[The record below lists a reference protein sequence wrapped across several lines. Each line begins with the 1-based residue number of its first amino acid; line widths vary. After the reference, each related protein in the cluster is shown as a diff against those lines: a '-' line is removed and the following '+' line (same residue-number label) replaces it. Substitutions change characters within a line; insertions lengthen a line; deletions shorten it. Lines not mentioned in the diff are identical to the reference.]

1 MALRKIKSK
10 KKKTS
15 KNATVMVFNPF
26 AEEQFIPTSAI
37 GFDVLLSENVAGIE
51 VGSLVELNGDSGVGK
66 STSMFYMA
74 CNQARNSGVKVVYV
88 DAEMGIKR
96 SHIRL
101 NNAFELFH
109 PDTEE
114 LQEKYSDKLE
124 EFLEHAFGDGYSM
137 VVLQLNSFTG
147 LDSVTDAVYKWTE
160 NHDEALVLVIDS
172 LAFLNTTA
180 ELDAEQADKVQI
192 GQKARAWRRWVV
204 TNKINLT
211 AHGITTWFI
220 NHLTTQGIGGNTFLT
235 HEKPKDESAG
245 GKISKYGPDVRIL
258 IKEGSK
264 IKDENDNVIG
274 NEAKVSTKKNRNN
287 ISHRQIII
295 PLMKGAGPDNARFL
309 KEVLA
314 ETGVVKF
321 SAWTTFDFPFLE
333 EPEKVNGAEKALTWI
348 REHEEQI
355 TEYLKS
361 ENLLSL
367 VDLGEVVAADDSD
380 DSDTAPELPDDEDE
394 D

>member
-1 MALRKIKSK
+1 MALKKLKTK

-15 KNATVMVFNPF
+15 KNATVMVFDPF
-26 AEEQFIPTSAI
+26 QEEQFIPTSSI
-37 GFDVLLSENVAGIE
+37 GFDVLLSETVEGIE

-66 STSMFYMA
+66 STSMFFMA
-74 CNQARNSGVKVVYV
+74 CNQARNCGVKVVYV

-96 SHIRL
+96 SHIRI

-109 PDTEE
+109 PDTAD
-114 LQEKYSDKLE
+114 LQDKYGDKLGD
-124 EFLEHAFGDGYSM
+124 FLEHALDGYSM
-137 VVLQLNSFTG
+137 VILQLNSFTG
-147 LDSVTDAVYKWTE
+147 LDAVTDAVYKWTE
-160 NHDEALVLVIDS
+160 NHDDALVLVIDS

-192 GQKARAWRRWVV
+192 GQKARAWRRWCV

-211 AHGITTWFI
+211 AHGVTTWFI
-220 NHLTTQGIGGNTFLT
+220 NHLTTQGIGGNSFLS

-245 GKISKYGPDVRIL
+245 GKISKYAPDVRIL

-264 IKDENDNVIG
+264 IKDANDNVIG

-309 KEVLA
+309 KQVLA
-314 ETGVVKF
+314 ENGIVKF
-321 SAWTTFDFPFLE
+321 GAWTTFDFPFLE
-333 EPEKVNGAEKALTWI
+333 EPYRANGSEKALEFI
-348 REHEEQI
+348 RQYEEEI
-355 TEYLKS
+355 YAYLKS
-361 ENLLSL
+361 EGVLSL
-367 VDLGEVVAADDSD
+367 VEMGEVVNESSSQSDSEE
-380 DSDTAPELPDDEDE
+380 DSNEDE